1 MAKAKSGDINDSISN
16 SHTPNQAARY
26 SAATQPSQKL
36 LHGRQLYQQDLTKQA
51 KKADDDRYKHLAKL
65 ESDFQ
70 AKNKRQRKTLDA
82 ALRAEEN
89 VFKHKQLAEEK
100 KAKKEAAS
108 ELNKMLITG
117 GDTFGTRLKA
127 AGKQFGQNLLG
138 AAKNA
143 AANLFGGGGKLV
155 SGIDGYMGL
164 YGKYMGTID
173 ARLQGS
179 SKNFNSIME
188 LIRHNLSFSPLVKQ
202 TAVLE
207 NLSALVEQGINY
219 NVEQRAFLGTVSDKI
234 AATFDAA
241 NGTLLQL
248 IRIQQSDTTAAR
260 LGIEAT
266 LTKFLNSTFEDSSY
280 LSDTYDKVAASL
292 LGASSQLGR
301 DEAVAFEY
309 VVQKWLGSLG
319 SVGVSENTLLQIASG
334 INALVTGDI
343 TTLSSNNSLMNLIA
357 MAANN
362 AGLPLGTALTKGINS
377 SDANRL
383 LREVVEYTQELAN
396 TSNQVVKSQ
405 YAELFGLSI
414 SDFTAV
420 LNLKS
425 EELGDIA
432 NNMYS
437 YSQALQETNNQLKLV
452 DARTHLSEKSE
463 NLFENIL
470 VGSATAIA
478 SNPASY
484 MIWKAAS
491 LIKDVTGGINIPIPI
506 PTTDVY
512 ELELMG
518 TIKAGMAGLSLLG
531 NLVGGLSSIMNGGGM
546 NLAYWGGAETTS
558 RGSGFQGIDAGA
570 GTSTSQSSYVGSEDS
585 SALKESA
592 MKDSSSEMENNQ
604 SGEDPA
610 DNMEAILK
618 ILQSWDLNGYGVKS
632 IAVTP
637 IAPADLDKFNVLSDT
652 LNSEDHPVAL
662 VGAHTSIK
670 ANNSIEV
677 IEEADPGSAILKLLE
692 EVVLGTK
699 SLNVVVQNTG
709 IGSTSTAN
717 TIGGG
722 V

>member
-1 MAKAKSGDINDSISN
+1 
-16 SHTPNQAARY
+16 
-26 SAATQPSQKL
+26 
-36 LHGRQLYQQDLTKQA
+36 
-51 KKADDDRYKHLAKL
+51 
-65 ESDFQ
+65 
-70 AKNKRQRKTLDA
+70 
-82 ALRAEEN
+82 
-89 VFKHKQLAEEK
+89 
-100 KAKKEAAS
+100 
-108 ELNKMLITG
+108 MLING
-117 GDTFGTRLKA
+117 GDKFGTRLKA
-127 AGKQFGQNLLG
+127 A
-138 AAKNA
+138 AKETGNRLKEA
-143 AANLFGGGGKLV
+143 AAAVGKALV
-155 SGIDGYMGL
+155 NNTIQGIDGYMSV
-164 YGKYMGTID
+164 YGQYMGKVD

-179 SKNFNSIME
+179 NRDFKDIMTTF
-188 LIRHNLSFSPLVKQ
+188 RKNLSFSPLIRQ
-202 TAVLE
+202 TEVISKL
-207 NLSALVEQGINY
+207 NSLVEQGISY
-219 NVEQRAFLGTVSDKI
+219 NVEQRAFLGTINEKI

-248 IRIQQSDTTAAR
+248 IRIQQADTTAAR
-260 LGIEAT
+260 LGIEAS
-266 LTKFLNSTFEDSSY
+266 LTRFLNSTFEDSSY

-362 AGLPLGTALTKGINS
+362 AGLPLGTALTKGISS

-383 LREVVEYTQELAN
+383 LREVVEYTQELAT

-414 SDFTAV
+414 SDFTSV
-420 LNLKS
+420 LNLTSKD
-425 EELGDIA
+425 LDNIGK
-432 NNMYS
+432 NMYS
-437 YSQALQETNNQLKLV
+437 YSQAIQETNNQLKMV
-452 DARTHLSEKSE
+452 QSRTHISEMIE
-463 NLFENIL
+463 NLFDNAVL
-470 VGSATAIA
+470 GAATAIS

-484 MIWKAAS
+484 MTWIAAS
-491 LIKDVTGGINIPIPI
+491 FIKDVTGGVKIPIPI

-518 TIKAGMAGLSLLG
+518 TIQMGMAGLGLLSTLIGSLGSLF
-531 NLVGGLSSIMNGGGM
+531 NGGAM
-546 NLAYWGGAETTS
+546 NLANWGGKETTT
-558 RGSGFQGIDAGA
+558 RGTGFQGIDSGV

-585 SALKESA
+585 SALKDSA
-592 MKDSSSEMENNQ
+592 MSYSSSEMESNQ

-637 IAPADLDKFNVLSDT
+637 IAPADLDKFNVLSET

-677 IEEADPGSAILKLLE
+677 IEEADSGSAILKLLE

-699 SLNVVVQNTG
+699 SLNVIVQSNVGSSTG
-709 IGSTSTAN
+709 AGATL
-717 TIGGG
+717 GGG